1 MQKLNE
7 NHVIHGWRQMNA
19 NGSMCLDC
27 EAHRGTWKINHLL
40 FPSIHGLAVNESP
53 GKVNL
58 TPWLLGRHNKVDKF
72 AALWKKIKLVTDSWF
87 VTVIVDDSWNFV
99 CRILKGSL
107 NLTEV
112 VSAVFS
118 APRWDAEENVGYL
131 TVSGCV
137 RGPEEEHCQSGAP
150 PAKVCPCLLSAIL
163 PSQPWQNRHQFGIH
177 SISQTPYFLSKAQ
190 CHVYLPWML
199 QRMHLRWSFWICI
212 ATNSNQCCYIYIYIH
227 DAIMN
232 AWSWLASRQQ
242 APQPSHDLGFQ
253 DVSRHV

>member
-40 FPSIHGLAVNESP
+40 FPSIHGLVVNESP

-112 VSAVFS
+112 VAAVFS
-118 APRWDAEENVGYL
+118 APRWAEENVGYL
-131 TVSGCV
+131 TVSGCGV
-137 RGPEEEHCQSGAP
+137 LRKSTANQE
-150 PAKVCPCLLSAIL
+150 LL
-163 PSQPWQNRHQFGIH
+163 QPRFVLACFQQFFHPNLGKID
-177 SISQTPYFLSKAQ
+177 
-190 CHVYLPWML
+190 
-199 QRMHLRWSFWICI
+199 
-212 ATNSNQCCYIYIYIH
+212 TNSASTAFHRLLFIEGTMPCIPP
-227 DAIMN
+227 MN
-232 AWSWLASRQQ
+232 ASTNASTLKFL
-242 APQPSHDLGFQ
+242 DLHCNQF
-253 DVSRHV
+253 